1 MAQKIINARAKNK
14 RDTSANWTAN
24 DPVLLDGEIIIV
36 DTAEGEVRIKIG
48 DGTKKYSQLP
58 FEDEKLRNLLNDKLG
73 KTATAANSSKLNGQE
88 ASYYATDSN
97 TVHKAG
103 NETIAGVKTFSGKI
117 NVNAGA
123 AIKTSGN
130 AILNVE
136 TIATTTDYAHLY
148 TSGTSNNKRPLV
160 LNASPDGSGPVG
172 IGVVQPTEKLEVD
185 GNIKATEFKGK
196 IDWSN
201 IQNAPAIP
209 DLNNVVVYDE
219 TDTIEAITP
228 LDADTLGGNAPSYYA
243 TKASI
248 DAANSGISSLQASVT
263 NAESSITSLQESVVS
278 AQSDIGTLQTSAENL
293 SSSKVDKAGGTMNGK
308 LIAQNNADYAV
319 KQMRN
324 IFISTAAP
332 TASDGANGDIWLKYE
347 A

>member
-14 RDTSANWTAN
+14 RDTSANWTAA

-36 DTAEGEVRIKIG
+36 DTAEGEVRTKIG

-58 FEDEKLRNLLNDKLG
+58 FEDEKLRNLLNNKLD

-117 NVNAGA
+117 NGTAGA
-123 AIKTSGN
+123 TIKTSGN

-136 TIATTTDYAHLY
+136 TIPTDVDYAHLY

-172 IGVVQPTEKLEVD
+172 IGVVQPTEKLEVA
-185 GNIKATEFKGK
+185 GNIKTTGK
-196 IDWSN
+196 IIVGTAPTNDLDVATKKYVDDLSATKQAKITSLGLLKGDGAGN
-201 IQNAPAIP
+201 VSAATANTDYLPATDANLQGTPTAPTAAKGTNTTQVATTAFVQNA
-209 DLNNVVVYDE
+209 L
-219 TDTIEAITP
+219 
-228 LDADTLGGNAPSYYA
+228 
-243 TKASI
+243 
-248 DAANSGISSLQASVT
+248 SGISAKGFEFGTTAPKNT
-263 NAESSITSLQESVVS
+263 NLLWIDTTNGSI
-278 AQSDIGTLQTSAENL
+278 
-293 SSSKVDKAGGTMNGK
+293 
-308 LIAQNNADYAV
+308 
-319 KQMRN
+319 
-324 IFISTAAP
+324 
-332 TASDGANGDIWLKYE
+332 LKYYNGS
-347 A
+347 AWTAVNAVFK